1 MSRIVYQFV
10 HRSSHAACPLPLPH
24 ITPAT
29 ALELLGNPLAASF
42 IACLDRQRSAIPLQH
57 VTCDMTFDM
66 SIPLHPVSHCAHAP
80 LQLWPRHFPPRVNA
94 AGHALHCNKLQTLDP
109 SLFAATSITSLR
121 LDSNLISNLPDDV
134 ASSSSLQVAL
144 VCLHAVH
151 FCLFF
156 TISSRRRSTSR
167 STPCNA
173 PPQRCVPSPPCKP

>member
-1 MSRIVYQFV
+1 MSKG
-10 HRSSHAACPLPLPH
+10 RSHSDPTLSVLTFTMQQVVTLIASHNE
-24 ITPAT
+24 
-29 ALELLGNPLAASF
+29 LELLPRNMNLSYHLA
-42 IACLDRQRSAIPLQH
+42 DVQ
-57 VTCDMTFDM
+57 
-66 SIPLHPVSHCAHAP
+66 
-80 LQLWPRHFPPRVNA
+80 
-94 AGHALHCNKLQTLDP
+94 LHCNKLQTLDP

-144 VCLHAVH
+144 VCLHAEH

-156 TISSRRRSTSR
+156 TIFSRRRSTSR